1 MCTGLSYLQ
10 SNLIGQGVFADW
22 ANKNPFLCLI
32 FFDGDS
38 KSFRR
43 FLNVD
48 LPNFARMGPEKERK
62 NFKNAIFCSKA
73 SEV

>member
-10 SNLIGQGVFADW
+10 SDLIGQGVFADW

-48 LPNFARMGPEKERK
+48 LTNFARMGPEIK
-62 NFKNAIFCSKA
+62 IFLEPAMFCHLA
-73 SEV
+73 VLI